1 MSELVLEGMWE
12 EVISHS
18 SELAGKKV
26 RLTVIDDSVLFPD
39 EERAATVAA
48 IREGMESFQRG
59 EGRPAREALEEL
71 RQKHGISS

>member
-1 MSELVLEGMWE
+1 MSQLVFEGTWE
-12 EVISHS
+12 EVVCHS

-26 RLTVIDDSVLFPD
+26 RLTVLEESPD
-39 EERAATVAA
+39 EERAAAAAA

-71 RQKHGISS
+71 KRQF